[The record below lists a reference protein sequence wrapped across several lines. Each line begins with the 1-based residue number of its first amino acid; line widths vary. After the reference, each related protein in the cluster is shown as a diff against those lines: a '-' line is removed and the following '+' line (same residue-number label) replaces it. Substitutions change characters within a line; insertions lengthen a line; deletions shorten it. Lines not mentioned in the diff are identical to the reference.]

1 MKRLIYQVALGAA
14 SQSKLYKKC
23 IESAA
28 NYCEKYGID
37 HHVQTT
43 PILRIKPDVFV
54 TNRSVESYEKH
65 GGFLPIYEKENA
77 FDWFSKGYDQIA
89 IIDADIYIRPDAP
102 NIFDDL
108 GSDYDFGAVVE
119 RDMPISGQYMM
130 KIKNYS
136 DMQYRNLQDVNWDW
150 QDWGGYK
157 FYNMG
162 MMVMNKSIL
171 DFLHGESAR
180 QFITRSE
187 FKRFVDGLG
196 NWKWS
201 TDQTLLNWWVKKE
214 TDMRVKDMDWK
225 WNALYSAVKDEY
237 IPEANFVHFFL
248 KDKLP
253 EAGENVPKLME
264 KIGGV

>member
-1 MKRLIYQVALGAA
+1 MKRMIYQVCLGQAGKSA
-14 SQSKLYKKC
+14 LYKKC
-23 IESAA
+23 MSSVQS
-28 NYCEKYGID
+28 YCEKNGID
-37 HHVQTT
+37 HRVQTT

-77 FDWFSKGYDQIA
+77 FNWFSRGYDQIA

-108 GSDYDFGAVVE
+108 GTDHDFGAVVE
-119 RDMPISGQYMM
+119 RDMPISGQYAM

-136 DMQYRNLQDVNWDW
+136 HMQYSNLHDVDWDW
-150 QDWGGYK
+150 ADWGAK

-162 MMVMNKSIL
+162 MMVMNKSITE
-171 DFLHGESAR
+171 FFHGDDAR
-180 QFITRSE
+180 AFIERPD

-225 WNALYSAVKDEY
+225 WNALYKGVKDEY
-237 IPEANFVHFFL
+237 IPEAHFIHFFL

-253 EAGENVPKLME
+253 AKGENVPALME
-264 KIGGV
+264 AIGGI

>member
-1 MKRLIYQVALGAA
+1 MKRLIYQVCLGQA
-14 SQSKLYKKC
+14 SNSTLYKKC
-23 IESAA
+23 IESVA
-28 NYCEKYGID
+28 NYCDKYGID
-37 HHVQTT
+37 HHVQTQ
-43 PILRIKPDVFV
+43 PILMIKPDIFV
-54 TNRSVESYEKH
+54 TNRSKESYEKH

-108 GSDYDFGAVVE
+108 DESFDFGAVVE
-119 RDMPISGQYMM
+119 RDMPISGQYAQ
-130 KIKNYS
+130 KLKNYTH
-136 DMQYRNLQDVNWDW
+136 MQYTSLNDVNWEWKDW
-150 QDWGGYK
+150 AGAK

-171 DFLHGESAR
+171 TYLHGESAR

-187 FKRFVDGLG
+187 FKRFVDGEG
-196 NWKWS
+196 AWKWS
-201 TDQTLLNWWVKKE
+201 TDQTLLNWWVKKAKVK
-214 TDMRVKDMDWK
+214 VKDMSWK
-225 WNALYSAVKDEY
+225 WNALYKGVKDEH

-253 EAGENVPKLME
+253 NQGENVDQLM
-264 KIGGV
+264 KDINK